1 VLLVGLGL
9 GYSVFAAVIWPSV
22 AYVVDS
28 KALGTAYGVVTSL
41 QNFGLFAIPLLVG
54 AVHEATRRWQPSSLQ
69 SNPWS
74 CVELVFATQAALG
87 VAAALGLNADPLVRL
102 ALNSPTGRLPDG
114 GRIFVQDGWV
124 RSPDASRHPS
134 PIARPLSPADRVS
147 HSVRT

>member
-1 VLLVGLGL
+1 VLLLGLGL

-54 AVHEATRRWQPSSLQ
+54 AVHEATRRWQPS
-69 SNPWS
+69 NPWS
-74 CVELVFATQAALG
+74 CVELVFAAQAALG

-114 GRIFVQDGWV
+114 HRIFVQDGWL

-134 PIARPLSPADRVS
+134 PIARPLSPAGRVS

>member
-1 VLLVGLGL
+1 MLLVGLGL

-69 SNPWS
+69 S
-74 CVELVFATQAALG
+74 
-87 VAAALGLNADPLVRL
+87 
-102 ALNSPTGRLPDG
+102 
-114 GRIFVQDGWV
+114 
-124 RSPDASRHPS
+124 
-134 PIARPLSPADRVS
+134 LSLI
-147 HSVRT
+147 HI